1 MKTKTLTFHYQEVR
15 SAYIE
20 MYGEFYDESEFESF
34 EDAFKIA
41 WDSFDFISNATD
53 PYEVAEG
60 MTECSQLQNDRA
72 TDY

>member
-1 MKTKTLTFHYQEVR
+1 MKTLTFSFQEVR

-20 MYGEFYDESEFESF
+20 MYGEFYDESGFECFES
-34 EDAFKIA
+34 AFKSA

-60 MTECSQLQNDRA
+60 MCNCSQLQQS
-72 TDY
+72 